1 MAILI
6 LKILGLVAA
15 SFVGLCILRFLF
27 HRPEITFALFLF
39 SYVIEGGD
47 MIPGPIDLTPI
58 FLLISLAGFFL
69 PAVKRNSIQYFSKPS
84 DIWLLIFLIVLVGGS
99 FLSPD
104 SQSGV
109 EKAILFAIAV
119 VLPYTMVRV
128 FFKTYKQ
135 IKIFLFTIL
144 SLAAGVAVIL
154 IVMSFLPAYTSDTS
168 GRLRFFEAN
177 PIPTGTLLAVGLA
190 IAVIGLSNDL
200 LSKNRR
206 VKAICIAITPLC
218 LFSMFLSGVRGP
230 FISVIVG
237 LAFYLLIQYIRQPRV
252 LISMVGVVL
261 FLLVTFNILYPV
273 IVSKVP
279 NIRRYSPG
287 AIIHGTSFKDRLEL
301 YQAAIRLFV
310 QRPLLGGGTSS
321 YAQRTKLDEY
331 PHNIFLEIISENGI
345 IGLLVFLGFLGSVAW
360 AGFCYLKT
368 RHIKFSPQERAIGLT
383 VLVISLT
390 LLVEKQF
397 SYSLTMHKELFS
409 FLGIIVNFPDLS
421 SSPNV
426 EATKNAVKQ

>member
-58 FLLISLAGFFL
+58 LLLISLAGFFL
-69 PAVKRNSIQYFSKPS
+69 PAIKRNSIQYFSKPS

-109 EKAILFAIAV
+109 KKAILFAIAV

-135 IKIFLFTIL
+135 IKIFLITIL

-154 IVMSFLPAYTSDTS
+154 IVMSFVSTHAW
-168 GRLRFFEAN
+168 GRVLFFEAN

-190 IAVIGLSNDL
+190 IAVIGLSSDL
-200 LSKNRR
+200 LSKNRW
-206 VKAICIAITPLC
+206 VKAICIVIIPLC
-218 LFSMFLSGVRGP
+218 LFSVFLSGVRGP

-237 LAFYLLIQYIRQPRV
+237 LVFYLLIQYIRQPRV
-252 LISMVGVVL
+252 WISTVGIVL
-261 FLLVTFNILYPV
+261 LLLVTFNIWYPS
-273 IVSKVP
+273 IASKVP
-279 NIRRYSPG
+279 NIRRYSPE
-287 AIIHGTSFKDRLEL
+287 AIIQGTSTKERLKR

-310 QRPLLGGGTSS
+310 QRPLLGGGTNS
-321 YAQRTKLDEY
+321 YAQRTKLDAY
-331 PHNIFLEIISENGI
+331 PHNIFLEIISENGL
-345 IGLLVFLGFLGSVAW
+345 IGLFVFLGFLGSVAW
-360 AGFCYLKT
+360 TGFRYLVIKRT
-368 RHIKFSPQERAIGLT
+368 RFDSHERAIGLAILT
-383 VLVISLT
+383 VSLI

-409 FLGIIVNFPDLS
+409 FLGLIVNLPDLS

>member
-135 IKIFLFTIL
+135 IKIFLITIL

-154 IVMSFLPAYTSDTS
+154 IAMSFLPTYTS

-190 IAVIGLSNDL
+190 IAVIGLSSDL

-206 VKAICIAITPLC
+206 VKAICIPIIPLC
-218 LFSMFLSGVRGP
+218 LFSMFLLGVRGP

-252 LISMVGVVL
+252 LISIVGIAL
-261 FLLVTFNILYPV
+261 FFLVTFNIWYPS
-273 IVSKVP
+273 IASKVP
-279 NIRRYSPG
+279 NVRDYSPE
-287 AIIHGTSFKDRLEL
+287 AIIKGPSTKQRLEL

-310 QRPLLGGGTSS
+310 QRPLLGGGTNS
-321 YAQRTKLDEY
+321 YEQRTKLDEY
-331 PHNIFLEIISENGI
+331 PHNIFLEIISENGL
-345 IGLLVFLGFLGSVAW
+345 IGLLVFLVFLGSVVW

-409 FLGIIVNFPDLS
+409 FLGLIVNLPDLS

-426 EATKNAVKQ
+426 KATKNAVKQ

>member
-15 SFVGLCILRFLF
+15 SFVGLYILRFLF

-135 IKIFLFTIL
+135 IKIFLITIL

-154 IVMSFLPAYTSDTS
+154 IVMSFLPTYTS

-190 IAVIGLSNDL
+190 IAVIGLSSDL

-206 VKAICIAITPLC
+206 VKAICIAIIPLC
-218 LFSMFLSGVRGP
+218 LFSIFLSGVRGP
-230 FISVIVG
+230 FVSVIVG

-252 LISMVGVVL
+252 LISMVGIAL
-261 FLLVTFNILYPV
+261 FFLVTFNIWYPV

-279 NIRRYSPG
+279 NIRNFSPE
-287 AIIHGTSFKDRLEL
+287 AIIHGTTTKQRLER
-301 YQAAIRLFV
+301 YQAAVRLFV
-310 QRPLLGGGTSS
+310 QRPLLGGGTNSF
-321 YAQRTKLDEY
+321 AQRTKWDEY
-331 PHNIFLEIISENGI
+331 PHNIFLEIVSENGL
-345 IGLLVFLGFLGSVAW
+345 IGLVVFLGFLGSVAW
-360 AGFCYLKT
+360 AGFRYLKT
-368 RHIKFSPQERAIGLT
+368 RHVKFSPQERAIGLA
-383 VLVISLT
+383 VLAVSLI

-397 SYSLTMHKELFS
+397 SFTLTTHKDLFT
-409 FLGIIVNFPDLS
+409 FLGIMVNLPDLS

-426 EATKNAVKQ
+426 KASKNAVKE

>member
-27 HRPEITFALFLF
+27 HHPEITFALFLF

-135 IKIFLFTIL
+135 IKIFLITIL

-154 IVMSFLPAYTSDTS
+154 IAMSFLPTYTT
-168 GRLRFFEAN
+168 GRLLFFEAN
-177 PIPTGTLLAVGLA
+177 PIPTGTLLAVGLI
-190 IAVIGLSNDL
+190 IAVIGLSSDL
-200 LSKNRR
+200 LSKNRQ

-218 LFSMFLSGVRGP
+218 LFSMFLSGVQGP
-230 FISVIVG
+230 LISAILG
-237 LAFYLLIQYIRQPRV
+237 LAFYLLIQYIRKPRV
-252 LISMVGVVL
+252 WISIVGIVL
-261 FLLVTFNILYPV
+261 LLLVTFNIWYPS
-273 IVSKVP
+273 IASKVP
-279 NIRRYSPG
+279 NIRDYSPE
-287 AIIHGTSFKDRLEL
+287 AIIKGSSTKERLER

-310 QRPLLGGGTSS
+310 QRPLLGGGTNS
-321 YAQRTKLDEY
+321 YEQRTKLDEY
-331 PHNIFLEIISENGI
+331 PHNIFLEIISENGL
-345 IGLLVFLGFLGSVAW
+345 IGLLVFLAFLGSVVW
-360 AGFCYLKT
+360 AGFRYLKT
-368 RHIKFSPQERAIGLT
+368 QHIKFSPQERAIGLT

-390 LLVEKQF
+390 LLTEKQF

-426 EATKNAVKQ
+426 KASKNAVKQ